1 MASRSGVV
9 PTFVVSS
16 LSDFDVYFNHLKQNI
31 NKMENK
37 NSSSKSINYFMDT
50 KNWWQPLT
58 FILVIS
64 LLGVGMIG
72 YQTYIDAPPMS
83 GFSDE
88 KNNIIIDQKT
98 IERGQE
104 VFHKYALME
113 FGSFYGDGAQ
123 RGPDYT
129 AEALH
134 QMTLGMQKYYID
146 QFAIQKGNQ
155 PDKYEA
161 QQIEE
166 KVKDEL
172 KVNRFDDNSQLVV
185 LTPAQIYAFENL
197 KSYYNNVFIN
207 TKGGKGY
214 LPSNYIK
221 DPKEVEDLS
230 AFFYW
235 GAWVCVA
242 QRPGSD
248 YSYTHNWPYD
258 PQAGNTPTSPV
269 ILWSVLGLLAFVLMC
284 GIVLYF
290 IGQYNQLP
298 NKFFK
303 PATNDLFS
311 SERVSGFKPTP
322 TQKATYKFFFVAI
335 LLFFIQVASGLI
347 TINDFINWLG
357 YLGIEIT
364 DSFPVTIS
372 RSWHL
377 MLSLYWI
384 STCWIASSI
393 FILPIMS
400 KKEIPGQLALVNT
413 LFVLL
418 FVLVGGSLTGMV
430 LGPLGLMGSWWYWLG
445 HQGWE
450 FVDFGKGYQVLLMI
464 IFGIWM
470 IVVYRGLKPALVKKD
485 RWALPN
491 WILYSVI
498 GIPVLFLSGFVA
510 KPETNFVI
518 ADFWRWMVIH
528 MWVEAFFEVFITVI
542 VSYLMVLMGLV
553 SRQAAIRVVYFAT
566 ILFLGT
572 GLLGISHNFY
582 WNAKPVA
589 TMALGSV
596 FSTLQFVPLIL
607 LTVEAWRFKNMPKL
621 AVGDVEHKNLG
632 NFGFPEVFLFLIAVN
647 FWNFFGAGVLGIII
661 NLPIMNYF
669 EHGTYLTVNHAHAA
683 LMGVY
688 GNISLA
694 ALLFASRLMIKPEYW
709 NKKIVSFSFWSINVG
724 LMLMV
729 VLDLFPAGSIQ
740 FKAVVEQGL
749 WFGRST
755 DFIDYGIFN
764 QLTWL
769 RGIGATVFFI
779 GGVVPLTWFIVSR
792 IRSLKPTILTIDQM
806 DTVIPNR
813 PIKEEPEPEVV
824 FD

>member
-1 MASRSGVV
+1 MS
-9 PTFVVSS
+9 
-16 LSDFDVYFNHLKQNI
+16 NI
-31 NKMENK
+31 NK
-37 NSSSKSINYFMDT
+37 SSKSMSYIMNP
-50 KNWWQPLT
+50 KNWWAPLT

-72 YQTYIDAPPMS
+72 VQTYIDAPPMS
-83 GFSDE
+83 AFVDE
-88 KNNIIIDQKT
+88 KDNMIFDQKT
-98 IERGQE
+98 IVKGQE

-113 FGSFYGDGAQ
+113 YGSYFGDGAQ
-123 RGPDYT
+123 RGPDFT
-129 AEALH
+129 ADALH
-134 QMTLGMQKYYID
+134 QISQSMVKFYLDELKMSKSEGT
-146 QFAIQKGNQ
+146 NQ
-155 PDKYEA
+155 YDVS
-161 QQIEE
+161 QIEE
-166 KVKDEL
+166 RVKAEL
-172 KVNRFDDNSQLVV
+172 KINRYDKASDLVR
-185 LTPAQIYAFENL
+185 LSPAQVYAHEQLQNHYL
-197 KSYYNNVFIN
+197 DVFIN
-207 TKGGKGY
+207 HKESKGS
-214 LPSNYIK
+214 LPADYIK
-221 DPKEVEDLS
+221 SPQEVKDLS
-230 AFFYW
+230 SFFYW
-235 GAWVCVA
+235 GAWVCVTE
-242 QRPGSD
+242 RPGAT
-248 YSYTHNWPYD
+248 YSYTHNWPFD
-258 PQAGNTPTSPV
+258 PKAGNTPTSPV

-303 PATNDLFS
+303 PATKDLFS
-311 SERVSGFKPTP
+311 AERGRDFSPTS
-322 TQKATYKFFFVAI
+322 TQKATFKFFFVAI
-335 LLFFIQVASGLI
+335 LLFCIQVLSGLI

-357 YLGIEIT
+357 YVGIEIN
-364 DSFPVTIS
+364 DSLPVTIP

-377 MLSLYWI
+377 MLALYWI

-393 FILPIMS
+393 FILPILA
-400 KKEIPGQLALVNT
+400 KKEIPGQKRLINI

-418 FVLVGGSLTGMV
+418 FILVGGSLSGMV
-430 LGPLGLMGSWWYWLG
+430 LGPLGLMGDWWYWLG

-450 FVDFGKGYQVLLMI
+450 FVDFGKGFQVLLMVV
-464 IFGIWM
+464 FVLWM
-470 IVVYRGLKPALVKKD
+470 IIVYRGIKPALIKKEP
-485 RWALPN
+485 WNLPN

-498 GIPVLFLSGFVA
+498 GIPLLFLSGFVA

-607 LTVEAWRFKNMPKL
+607 LTVEAWRFKNMPKI

-669 EHGTYLTVNHAHAA
+669 EHGTYLTINHAHAA

-694 ALLFASRLMIKPEYW
+694 ALIFASKLMIKEQYW
-709 NKKIVSFSFWSINVG
+709 NKKIVNFSFWSINIG

-729 VLDLFPAGSIQ
+729 LLDLFPAGSIQ

-749 WFGRST
+749 WYGRSH
-755 DFIDYGIFN
+755 DFVDYGIFN
-764 QLTWL
+764 KLTWM
-769 RGIGATVFFI
+769 RGIGASVFFF
-779 GGVVPLTWFIVSR
+779 GGVLPLTWFIVASV
-792 IRSLKPTILTIDQM
+792 RSLKKSVNDVSQM
-806 DTVIPNR
+806 DRSDSMVVTQ
-813 PIKEEPEPEVV
+813 EEVV
-824 FD
+824 EV

>member
-1 MASRSGVV
+1 MSTA
-9 PTFVVSS
+9 
-16 LSDFDVYFNHLKQNI
+16 Y
-31 NKMENK
+31 ENGK
-37 NSSSKSINYFMDT
+37 SSKSISYFMDT
-50 KNWWQPLT
+50 KNWWGPLT

-72 YQTYIDAPPMS
+72 LQTYIDAPPMT
-83 GFSDE
+83 GFKDD
-88 KNNIIIDQKT
+88 KGNIPADLKT

-113 FGSFYGDGAQ
+113 YGSFFGDGAQ
-123 RGPDYT
+123 RGPDFT

-134 QMTLGMQKYYID
+134 LMSTYMVEFYVSEFLSKNGRLPD
-146 QFAIQKGNQ
+146 QYEKIQ
-155 PDKYEA
+155 YE
-161 QQIEE
+161 ER
-166 KVKDEL
+166 VKAEL
-172 KVNRFDDNSQLVV
+172 KTNNYNEAEHTIEMS
-185 LTPAQIYAFENL
+185 PAQSYAFY
-197 KSYYNNVFIN
+197 KVRDYYTDFYINNKN
-207 TKGGKGY
+207 TKGFPPPGY
-214 LPSNYIK
+214 ISN
-221 DPKEVEDLS
+221 PAEVADLS
-230 AFFYW
+230 AFFFW

-242 QRPGSD
+242 QRPGKE
-248 YSYTHNWPYD
+248 YSYTHNWPFD
-258 PQAGNTPTSPV
+258 PGSGNTPTSPV
-269 ILWSVLGLLAFVLMC
+269 VLWSVLGLLAFVLMC

-303 PATNDLFS
+303 PPTRDLFD
-311 SERVSGFKPTP
+311 EKRVASFKPTP

-335 LLFFIQVASGLI
+335 LLFFLQVSSGLI
-347 TINDFINWLG
+347 TINDFVDWLS
-357 YLGIEIT
+357 YLGIRMT
-364 DSFPVTIS
+364 DSFPVTVS

-384 STCWIASSI
+384 TTCWIASSI
-393 FILPIMS
+393 FILPILS
-400 KKEIPGQLALVNT
+400 KKEIQGQLKLINT

-418 FVLVGGSLTGMV
+418 FILVAGSLFGMV
-430 LGPLGLMGSWWYWLG
+430 AGPLGLLGEWWYWLG

-450 FVDFGKGYQVLLMI
+450 FVDFGKLYQVLLMG
-464 IFGIWM
+464 IFILWA
-470 IVVYRGLKPALVKKD
+470 IVVYRGIKPAFIENEP
-485 RWALPN
+485 WNLPN
-491 WILYSVI
+491 WIMYSII
-498 GIPVLFLSGFVA
+498 GIPLLFLSGFVA

-542 VSYLMVLMGLV
+542 VSYLLVLMGLV

-607 LTVEAWRFKNMPKL
+607 LTVEAWRFKNMPKI
-621 AVGDVEHKNLG
+621 AVGDVEHKQLG
-632 NFGFPEVFLFLIAVN
+632 NFGFPEVFMFLVAVN

-694 ALLFASRLMIKPEYW
+694 ALIFASRLMIKPIRW
-709 NKKIVSFSFWSINVG
+709 SKSMVNFSFWSINVG

-729 VLDLFPAGSIQ
+729 LLDLFPAGSIQ
-740 FKAVVEQGL
+740 FKAVVEKGL
-749 WFGRST
+749 WFGRSSE
-755 DFIDYGIFN
+755 FIDYGIFN
-764 QLTWL
+764 SLTWM
-769 RGIGATVFFI
+769 RGIGATIFFF
-779 GGVVPLTWFIVSR
+779 GGVIPLTWFIVSR
-792 IRSLKPTILTIDQM
+792 VNSLKSNAGSVEEM
-806 DTVIPNR
+806 DD
-813 PIKEEPEPEVV
+813 IKHSEEVLEEEVELV
-824 FD
+824 

>member
-1 MASRSGVV
+1 MEQLNGEKNENQKIGSRSM
-9 PTFVVSS
+9 T
-16 LSDFDVYFNHLKQNI
+16 YIMN
-31 NKMENK
+31 
-37 NSSSKSINYFMDT
+37 T
-50 KNWWQPLT
+50 KNWWGPLT
-58 FILVIS
+58 FILIIS
-64 LLGVGMIG
+64 LLGVGLIG
-72 YQTYIDAPPMS
+72 VQTYIDAPPMA
-83 GFSDE
+83 GFEDE
-88 KNNIIIDQKT
+88 NRTLIFNQNT
-98 IERGQE
+98 IEQGQE

-113 FGSFYGDGAQ
+113 YGSFFGDGAQ

-134 QMTLGMQKYYID
+134 QITLAMNNYYKNEFINTR
-146 QFAIQKGNQ
+146 GLP
-155 PDKYEA
+155 PDEFEIKL
-161 QQIEE
+161 IGE

-172 KVNRFDDNSQLVV
+172 KVNRYDETSNLVI
-185 LTPAQIYAFENL
+185 LTPSQVYAHEQLQN
-197 KSYYNNVFIN
+197 YYKNIFIDH
-207 TKGGKGY
+207 KGGLGS
-214 LPSNYIK
+214 LPANYIK
-221 DPKEVEDLS
+221 DPKEVDNLS
-230 AFFYW
+230 SFFFW

-242 QRPGSD
+242 NRPGAS
-248 YSYTHNWPYD
+248 YSYTHNWPFD
-258 PQAGNTPTSPV
+258 PQSGNLPTSPV
-269 ILWSVLGLLAFVLMC
+269 ILWSVLGMLAFVLMC

-303 PATNDLFS
+303 PASKDLFS
-311 SERVSGFKPTP
+311 EERVGSFSPTP
-322 TQKATYKFFFVAI
+322 TQKATFKFFVVAI
-335 LLFFIQVASGLI
+335 LLFFIQVSSGLI
-347 TINDFINWLG
+347 TLNDFVNWLG
-357 YLGIEIT
+357 FFGIQIT

-393 FILPIMS
+393 FILPILS
-400 KKEIPGQLALVNT
+400 KKEIPGQLRLINI
-413 LFVLL
+413 LFFLL
-418 FVLVGGSLTGMV
+418 FILVAGSLIGMV
-430 LGPLGLMGSWWYWLG
+430 LGPLGMMGKLWYWLG

-450 FVDFGKGYQVLLMI
+450 YVDFGKGYQALLMV
-464 IFGIWM
+464 IFLLWM
-470 IVVYRGLKPALVKKD
+470 VVVYRGIKPALIKKEP
-485 RWALPN
+485 WNLPN

-498 GIPVLFLSGFVA
+498 GIPLLFLSGFVA
-510 KPETNFVI
+510 KPDTNFVI

-694 ALLFASRLMIKPEYW
+694 ALLFASRLMIKEKFW
-709 NKKIVSFSFWSINVG
+709 NKRIVNISFWAINSG

-729 VLDLFPAGSIQ
+729 ILDLFPAGSIQ
-740 FKAVVEQGL
+740 FKAVVEKGL
-749 WFGRST
+749 WYGRSHE
-755 DFIDYGIFN
+755 FIDYGIFN
-764 QLTWL
+764 KLTWM
-769 RGIGATVFFI
+769 RGIGATIFFF
-779 GGVVPLTWFIVSR
+779 GGVIPLTWFIVSR
-792 IRSLKPTILTIDQM
+792 IKSLKPSIEKIEQM
-806 DTVIPNR
+806 DPMIIEKSLKQVSESNVI
-813 PIKEEPEPEVV
+813 I
-824 FD
+824 

>member
-1 MASRSGVV
+1 MDQDATNGNGS
-9 PTFVVSS
+9 P
-16 LSDFDVYFNHLKQNI
+16 LPKKID
-31 NKMENK
+31 
-37 NSSSKSINYFMDT
+37 YFMNT

-72 YQTYIDAPPMS
+72 FQTYVDAPPMT
-83 GFSDE
+83 GFKDGQGNFLMD
-88 KNNIIIDQKT
+88 KNTII
-98 IERGQE
+98 RGQE

-113 FGSFYGDGAQ
+113 YGSYFGDGAQ
-123 RGPDYT
+123 RGPDFT

-134 QMTLGMQKYYID
+134 QVTLSMNAFYSKEFQNTNGRPPNEYDVKLIAERVKQELKKNHYSKAENAVPLSTAQSIALQDLKKYYTDMYID
-146 QFAIQKGNQ
+146 KNDGSGFPPKNFIS
-155 PDKYEA
+155 
-161 QQIEE
+161 
-166 KVKDEL
+166 
-172 KVNRFDDNSQLVV
+172 NR
-185 LTPAQIYAFENL
+185 T
-197 KSYYNNVFIN
+197 
-207 TKGGKGY
+207 
-214 LPSNYIK
+214 
-221 DPKEVEDLS
+221 EVEDLAS
-230 AFFYW
+230 FFFW

-242 QRPGSD
+242 ERPGSGF
-248 YSYTHNWPYD
+248 SYTHNWPFD
-258 PQAGNTPTSPV
+258 PDAGNTPTSPV
-269 ILWSVLGLLAFVLMC
+269 VLWSVLGLLAFVLMC

-303 PATNDLFS
+303 PPTRDLFTL
-311 SERVSGFKPTP
+311 ERVRNFKPTA
-322 TQKATYKFFFVAI
+322 TQKASYKFFFVAI
-335 LLFFIQVASGLI
+335 LLFFLQVSSGLV
-347 TINDFINWLG
+347 TINDFINWLS
-357 YLGIEIT
+357 YFGINIT
-364 DSFPVTIS
+364 DVPVNIS

-393 FILPIMS
+393 FILPILA
-400 KKEIPGQLALVNT
+400 KREVPGQLVLVNT
-413 LFVLL
+413 LFWSL
-418 FVLVGGSLTGMV
+418 FVLVGGSLTGIV
-430 LGPLGLMGSWWYWLG
+430 LGPLGLLGDLWHWFG

-450 FVDFGKGYQVLLMI
+450 FVDFGKVYQILLMG
-464 IFGIWM
+464 IFALWVV
-470 IVVYRGLKPALVKKD
+470 VVYRGLKPAFVKGD
-485 RWALPN
+485 TWSLPK
-491 WILYSVI
+491 WIMYSVI
-498 GIPVLFLSGFVA
+498 GIPLLFLSGFVA

-553 SRQAAIRVVYFAT
+553 SRQAAVRVVYFAT

-607 LTVEAWRFKNMPKL
+607 LTVEAWRFKNMPIL
-621 AVGDVEHKNLG
+621 AVGEVEHKSLG
-632 NFGFPEVFLFLIAVN
+632 HQFGFNEVFLFLMAVN
-647 FWNFFGAGVLGIII
+647 FWNFFGAGVMGIII

-694 ALLFASRLMIKPEYW
+694 ALLFASKLIIKGTAW
-709 NKKIVSFSFWSINVG
+709 NKKLIALSFWGINTG

-740 FKAVVEQGL
+740 FKAVVEKGL
-749 WFGRST
+749 WYGRSHE
-755 DFIDYGIFN
+755 FIDQGIFYS
-764 QLTWL
+764 LTWL
-769 RGIGATVFFI
+769 RGIGATIFF
-779 GGVVPLTWFIVSR
+779 GLGVIPMTWFIVR
-792 IRSLKPTILTIDQM
+792 NIVHLKPKTHKIEEM
-806 DTVIPNR
+806 D
-813 PIKEEPEPEVV
+813 PEPQNVKAAVKEKELEPV
-824 FD
+824 F

>member
-1 MASRSGVV
+1 MDQQNTGSRSM
-9 PTFVVSS
+9 S
-16 LSDFDVYFNHLKQNI
+16 YIMN
-31 NKMENK
+31 
-37 NSSSKSINYFMDT
+37 T
-50 KNWWQPLT
+50 KNWWGPLT
-58 FILVIS
+58 FILIIS
-64 LLGVGMIG
+64 VLGVGLIG
-72 YQTYIDAPPMS
+72 FQTYIDAPPMA
-83 GFSDE
+83 GFNDI
-88 KNNIIIDQKT
+88 KGNVIFDQKT

-113 FGSFYGDGAQ
+113 YGSFFGDGAQ
-123 RGPDYT
+123 RGPDFT

-134 QMTLGMQKYYID
+134 KTSEFMTEYYID
-146 QFAIQKGNQ
+146 ELKTTNGES
-155 PDKYEA
+155 PDEYVIK
-161 QQIEE
+161 QLQE
-166 KVKDEL
+166 KVKQEL
-172 KVNRFDDNSQLVV
+172 KVNRYNKSSDLVT
-185 LTPAQIYAFENL
+185 LTPAQVYAHEKL
-197 KSYYNNVFIN
+197 KNYYTDIFIN
-207 TKGGKGY
+207 DKGSLGS
-214 LPSNYIK
+214 LPPNYIK
-221 DPKEVEDLS
+221 EKQEVKDLS
-230 AFFYW
+230 SFFFW

-242 QRPGSD
+242 ERPGAN
-248 YSYTHNWPYD
+248 YSYTHNWPFD
-258 PQAGNTPTSPV
+258 PLAGNSPTSPV

-303 PATNDLFS
+303 PATKDLFS
-311 SERVSGFKPTP
+311 MERVISFSPTP
-322 TQKATYKFFFVAI
+322 TQKATFKFFFVAI
-335 LLFFIQVASGLI
+335 LLFFIQVSSGLV
-347 TINDFINWLG
+347 TINDFVNWLG
-357 YLGIEIT
+357 FFGINIQ
-364 DSFPVTIS
+364 DSLPVTIS

-393 FILPIMS
+393 FILPILA
-400 KKEIPGQLALVNT
+400 KKEIKGQLRLINV
-413 LFVLL
+413 LFILL
-418 FVLVGGSLTGMV
+418 FILVAGSLTGMV
-430 LGPLGLMGSWWYWLG
+430 LGPLGLLGEWWYWLG

-450 FVDFGKGYQVLLMI
+450 FVDFGKGFQVLLMV
-464 IFGIWM
+464 IFILWM
-470 IVVYRGLKPALVKKD
+470 VVVYRGIKPALIKKEP
-485 RWALPN
+485 WNLPI

-498 GIPVLFLSGFVA
+498 GIPLLFLSGFVA

-518 ADFWRWMVIH
+518 ADFWRWMVVH

-607 LTVEAWRFKNMPKL
+607 LTVEAWRFKNMPRM
-621 AVGDVEHKNLG
+621 AIGDVEHKNLV

-694 ALLFASRLMIKPEYW
+694 ALLFASRLMIKEQAW
-709 NKKIVSFSFWSINVG
+709 NKKVVNFSFWSINVG

-749 WFGRST
+749 WYGRSHE
-755 DFIDYGIFN
+755 FIDYGIFN
-764 QLTWL
+764 KLTWM
-769 RGIGATVFFI
+769 RGIGASVFFF
-779 GGVVPLTWFIVSR
+779 GGVLPLTWFIVTR
-792 IRSLKPTILTIDQM
+792 IKSLKPSVKTIDQM
-806 DTVIPNR
+806 DLVAPTMAEH
-813 PIKEEPEPEVV
+813 KTAYLEEVN
-824 FD
+824 